1 MEEKKSL
8 DLFALIAA
16 ICFVVQILADVVD
29 TIHLEYSYNF
39 WGYLWIILTLAMAVA
54 LFLKHRLALMV
65 AAGATALRWLLLSI
79 CFGISWYRTLMFL
92 AFAALA
98 VVVFLARKIDANR
111 YICFAPGALML
122 LLFLIDWVFQGAFKA
137 LFQGW
142 LSVWNL
148 LSDLAMVAGVA
159 LAGLWAYQTADVSEP
174 EMQTVRNRDGTTVT
188 AAGSE
193 EEGYCG
199 LAKHVLLLLF
209 TFGIWYLIWIYRTTG
224 FLNRVEDEEPRDPT
238 KKLLLCMF
246 VPFYIIYWT
255 YQSAQRIDKLA
266 IRKGV
271 PSDIS
276 TLCLILAIFVGII
289 PPILMQDKMNAIVTA
304 DPNAPAFDTPEPPV
318 RAAAPVY
325 SAPIND
331 VPVDTEPVN
340 VAPAAPFEAEKPR
353 DVVEE
358 LKRYKDLLDSGIL
371 TQEEFDAKK
380 KQLLGL

>member
-1 MEEKKSL
+1 MEEKKSF

-16 ICFVVQILADVVD
+16 ICFVVQILSDVVD

-65 AAGATALRWLLLSI
+65 AAGATALRWLILSI
-79 CFGISWYRTLMFL
+79 CFDISWYRTLMFL

-122 LLFLIDWVFQGAFKA
+122 LLFLIDWVFQGSFKA

-174 EMQTVRNRDGTTVT
+174 EMQTVWNQDGTTVT

-340 VAPAAPFEAEKPR
+340 AAPAAPFEAEKPR

-358 LKRYKDLLDSGIL
+358 LKRYKELLDSGIL